1 MLELDDTLVEAVLNE
16 DRKAQFVM
24 YNKCFPVLIGMVCKF
39 HQNQEDQV
47 TIVNN
52 AFMKILKH
60 LNSFDGRHFES
71 WIRRIVT
78 NEIIDDY
85 RRNKKY
91 KDAFVS
97 VESFTSEETYQSD
110 INEQITKE
118 YLQSLLYTLSIPC
131 RAVFNLHVM
140 EGYPH
145 KDIGEMLGI
154 SEQTSKW
161 HVKMA
166 RKKLKELLKK
176 ENEYENR

>member
-1 MLELDDTLVEAVLNE
+1 MTELDHSLVEALLKE
-16 DRKAQFVM
+16 DRKAQFAF
-24 YNKCFPVLIGMVCKF
+24 YTKCFPVLIGIVRRF
-39 HQNQEDQV
+39 HRNHEDQV

-60 LNSFDGRHFES
+60 LQSFDGRHFES

-91 KDAFVS
+91 KDAFLC
-97 VESFTSEETYQSD
+97 VENFTTEESYESE

-118 YLQSLLYTLSIPC
+118 HLQSMLYTLSVPS
-131 RAVFNLHVM
+131 RAVFNLHVL
-140 EGYPH
+140 EGYAH
-145 KDIGEMLGI
+145 KEIGEMLGI

-166 RKKLKELLKK
+166 RRKLKELLKK
-176 ENEYENR
+176 ENEYEDR